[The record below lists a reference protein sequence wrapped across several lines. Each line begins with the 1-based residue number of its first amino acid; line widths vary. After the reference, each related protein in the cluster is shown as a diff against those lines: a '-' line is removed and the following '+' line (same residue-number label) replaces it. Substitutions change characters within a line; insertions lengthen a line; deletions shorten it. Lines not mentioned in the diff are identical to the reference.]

1 MLLDQSLNFHPK
13 LRFLALDHWWYWCF
27 ASILLTISALTS
39 PITVSLLKKLN
50 CILWRSASI
59 LGWIWRTTF
68 VILFIAMFSLA
79 HQYGVPG
86 YVTGEISKFIF
97 IIITAGWCIWKMPLA
112 SELWHEG
119 FFNKTGPLLLG
130 MFFIML
136 VTASISAVTS
146 DKGPWLV
153 LAICGVILLSSVMGW
168 TTGIILMIA
177 GFLSIF
183 ALGEQLD
190 VVADRL
196 QAWRNAFTANHD
208 DMARLLWFQY
218 EASLQSNGWGVGQ
231 TPWCGGVKFDRCQ
244 GLPLQLQSDYTF
256 TALVGWWGPVG
267 AWLTVIFFSGYV
279 YLWLMH
285 AARFSAVELQPVNI
299 ISAGGLKIALL
310 TQLLF
315 LSGLVMLVQMSI
327 TVSGNLGWLPL
338 TGITWPLISYGKTSL
353 WVTTFLIGTVSRR
366 SNHA

>member
-1 MLLDQSLNFHPK
+1 
-13 LRFLALDHWWYWCF
+13 
-27 ASILLTISALTS
+27 
-39 PITVSLLKKLN
+39 
-50 CILWRSASI
+50 
-59 LGWIWRTTF
+59 
-68 VILFIAMFSLA
+68 
-79 HQYGVPG
+79 
-86 YVTGEISKFIF
+86 
-97 IIITAGWCIWKMPLA
+97 
-112 SELWHEG
+112 
-119 FFNKTGPLLLG
+119 
-130 MFFIML
+130 
-136 VTASISAVTS
+136 
-146 DKGPWLV
+146 
-153 LAICGVILLSSVMGW
+153 
-168 TTGIILMIA
+168 
-177 GFLSIF
+177 
-183 ALGEQLD
+183 
-190 VVADRL
+190 VADRL

-231 TPWCGGVKFDRCQ
+231 TPWCGGVKFDRCH

-285 AARFSAVELQPVNI
+285 AARFSAIELQPVNI

-353 WVTTFLIGTVSRR
+353 WVTTFLIGTASRR